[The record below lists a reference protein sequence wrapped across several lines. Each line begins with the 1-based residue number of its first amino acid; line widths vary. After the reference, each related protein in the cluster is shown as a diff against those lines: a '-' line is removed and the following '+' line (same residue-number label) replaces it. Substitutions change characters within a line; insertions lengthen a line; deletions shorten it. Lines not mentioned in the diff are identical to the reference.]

1 MKGRKQK
8 TFNHGYLQED
18 RAELEGIAGVQT
30 FMWMTETEYTEGSVK
45 INLLEQIVSPQ
56 NLNRAYRQVV
66 SNQGSSG
73 IDKMGVSELK
83 SYLIANKEVLI
94 KNILAGKYRPHPVR
108 RVSIPKAE
116 GKQRDLGIPTV
127 IDRFIQQAIHQVL
140 SPLYERQFLT
150 NSYGFRPHRSAHD
163 ALKQVQFYGNEGYIY
178 AVDIDLEQYFD
189 TVNRSKLVEILS
201 RTIQDGRVISLRGH
215 KFVRYAEDMLIL
227 CKSVR
232 SAERTLNN
240 TVSFIEKKLHLRVNR
255 TKTTVSPLSCVKFL
269 GYGFYCKE
277 GKWRFRVHP
286 KSFSKMKARVREITS
301 RSNGMGDEKRKETL
315 KSYIRGWVNYFRMA
329 DMKSHLE
336 KIDAWYRRRL
346 RMVIWKRWKL
356 GRTRFANLQRLGIP
370 RQKAWEHA
378 NTRKSYW
385 HTANSWILSVSITNE
400 RLKRAGYLF
409 FSDYYKTVAPLH

>member
-1 MKGRKQK
+1 MYKDASYQMKCRKQQ

-18 RAELEGIAGVQT
+18 RAELEDIAGVQT

-94 KNILAGKYRPHPVR
+94 KKILVGKYRPQPVR

-201 RTIQDGRVISLRGH
+201 RRIQDGRVISLIHKFLNAGVQIGERLDKPNKGVPQGSPLSPLLGNIMLHELDKELTERGH
-215 KFVRYAEDMLIL
+215 KFVRYADDLLIL
-227 CKSVR
+227 CKRVR
-232 SAERTLNN
+232 SAERTLSN

-255 TKTTVSPLSCVKFL
+255 TKTTVSLLSSVKFL

-277 GKWRFRVHP
+277 GELRFRVHP

-301 RSNGMGDEKRKETL
+301 RSNGMGDE
-315 KSYIRGWVNYFRMA
+315 N
-329 DMKSHLE
+329 
-336 KIDAWYRRRL
+336 
-346 RMVIWKRWKL
+346 
-356 GRTRFANLQRLGIP
+356 
-370 RQKAWEHA
+370 
-378 NTRKSYW
+378 
-385 HTANSWILSVSITNE
+385 
-400 RLKRAGYLF
+400 
-409 FSDYYKTVAPLH
+409 